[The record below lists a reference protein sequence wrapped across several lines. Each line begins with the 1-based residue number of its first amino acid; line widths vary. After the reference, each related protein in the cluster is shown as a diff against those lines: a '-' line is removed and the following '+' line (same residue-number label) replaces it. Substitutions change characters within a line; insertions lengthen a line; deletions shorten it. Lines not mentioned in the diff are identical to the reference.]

1 MGQVCDERKVN
12 DERGYH
18 VRVEFFSTHSFF
30 LARKNVFFSRY
41 QVQNAW
47 KTVSYFFRGGK
58 TRRFRVGLRIGQ
70 SHNGVR

>member
-30 LARKNVFFSRY
+30 LARKNVFFFAISS
-41 QVQNAW
+41 A
-47 KTVSYFFRGGK
+47 KCME
-58 TRRFRVGLRIGQ
+58 
-70 SHNGVR
+70 NGVLLFSRRQDAPFSRGVADR